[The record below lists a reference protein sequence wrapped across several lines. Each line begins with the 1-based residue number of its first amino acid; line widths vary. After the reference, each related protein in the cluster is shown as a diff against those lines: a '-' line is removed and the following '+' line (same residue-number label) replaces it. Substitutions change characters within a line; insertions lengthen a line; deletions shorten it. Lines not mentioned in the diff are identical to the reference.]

1 MSSKAATIASLVRIA
16 AKTEA
21 EFIATVQQ
29 VLEEADGDRAAE
41 FFDRLNIPRSIGL
54 DEGAA
59 PNSPVKKI
67 TVSSAGIATYEN
79 EREVSNG
86 IQKFLDRHE
95 RKIKWHAGHPAIE
108 GTQNVL
114 LLFRCAIAVTDLRLA
129 RLELL
134 LKSKDELNPM
144 EWAIARE
151 LINRT
156 YLSFRN
162 YLNVMAGEWVD
173 AMMASTPKEDLA
185 KSLGD
190 FYEMVDQTVRSL
202 ESARDRLEERRV
214 KMAVLPGDPFPPV
227 RPPNYFGGDLLGK
240 GPWKQ
245 FWSSV
250 QNQAHHFRECLG

>member
-1 MSSKAATIASLVRIA
+1 MSTKAATIASLVRVA

-21 EFIATVQQ
+21 EFIQIVQQ

-59 PNSPVKKI
+59 PNAPVRRI
-67 TVSSAGIATYEN
+67 PATAGGVLTYDQ
-79 EREVSNG
+79 ERAVSNG
-86 IQKFLDRHE
+86 MQKFLDRHE
-95 RKIKWHAGHPAIE
+95 RKIKWHAGHPGIE
-108 GTQNVL
+108 GVQNVL
-114 LLFRCAIAVTDLRLA
+114 LLFRCAIAVTELRLA

-134 LKSKDELNPM
+134 LKKKDELTPL
-144 EWAIARE
+144 EWSIARE

-162 YLNVMAGEWVD
+162 YLNVMAGDWVD
-173 AMMASTPKEDLA
+173 AMIASTPKENLA
-185 KSLGD
+185 AALGD

-202 ESARDRLEERRV
+202 EDARERLEERRQ
-214 KMAVLPGDPFPPV
+214 KMAVLPGEPFPPV

-245 FWSSV
+245 FWGGV
-250 QNQAHHFRECLG
+250 QNKAHHFRECLG